1 MLWCEVGST
10 ITDGSTSPCC
20 IPFSSASTNSWNAGP
35 AGNTSGYTGA
45 NRGRENYWPE
55 YPIGI
60 PDCSRTGISV
70 SSLQA
75 GQCEPCKPR
84 GLRTVLRAAAGETPA
99 ADSPTLALAARKQ
112 REHQR
117 PPASVLPERNRPLG
131 VHSSRARC
139 GSHTT
144 EQPSTK
150 DTWVQDPRRKTRR
163 TTGQCRCRDHHLRPS
178 HQFRGP
184 SPIEAAT
191 DDGAGQDIQG

>member
-99 ADSPTLALAARKQ
+99 ADSPTLALATGQQ

-117 PPASVLPERNRPLG
+117 APAPVFPQRNRPVSLHAG
-131 VHSSRARC
+131 RTRRSRRR
-139 GSHTT
+139 TQ
-144 EQPSTK
+144 QPSTT
-150 DTWVQDPRRKTRR
+150 DTRLVEANRSTQQTPGRGWWCT
-163 TTGQCRCRDHHLRPS
+163 HHLTPS
-178 HQFRGP
+178 LRKNDLRTLDHVAQPFFGILR
-184 SPIEAAT
+184 
-191 DDGAGQDIQG
+191 

>member
-35 AGNTSGYTGA
+35 AGNTSGCTGV
-45 NRGRENYWPE
+45 NRRRENYWPE

-99 ADSPTLALAARKQ
+99 ADSPAFPWQRGSNENTNGLPRQYLPKGTDLSCYTQPELDEIAAKLNR
-112 REHQR
+112 R
-117 PPASVLPERNRPLG
+117 P
-131 VHSSRARC
+131 
-139 GSHTT
+139 
-144 EQPSTK
+144 
-150 DTWVQDPRRKTRR
+150 RKTLGFK
-163 TTGQCRCRDHHLRPS
+163 TPAEALDKTL
-178 HQFRGP
+178 
-184 SPIEAAT
+184 IEAADALT
-191 DDGAGQDIQG
+191 A